1 MKHTS
6 FESTI
11 SLPAVSEPIGPRH
24 GASGSAMP
32 ASSSAIAAWLAERRP
47 AEVDRVAWSRLSA
60 LGVELDPSFDD
71 WRMVENNPTPQV
83 RAAALAELDPL
94 MTPAAVPVLKR
105 WLVEL
110 SLITSRR
117 ADDAETELLRLAAYS
132 DRLGAY
138 PADVAHEA
146 LLVRPW
152 RWWPSWAELQ
162 GACAPLFG
170 PRGTL
175 RDALRD
181 WPQELAEQRELA
193 RERIRQ
199 DNAAAQARRDAAAA
213 EEAAERARA
222 AQCMRPE
229 GCDDCLCPEVCAAHR
244 AGGGKTRRGSLAAG
258 AAVDEFLRE
267 RRFS

>member
-60 LGVELDPSFDD
+60 SGVELDPSFDD

-83 RAAALAELDPL
+83 RAAALAELEPL

-117 ADDAETELLRLAAYS
+117 ADDAETEMLRLAAYS
-132 DRLGAY
+132 DRLAAY
-138 PADVAHEA
+138 PADVAREA
-146 LLVRPW
+146 TLVRPW
-152 RWWPSWAELQ
+152 RWWPSWAPGSGGQL
-162 GACAPLFG
+162 LFHLISRLYERTSVIVTTNLAFG
-170 PRGTL
+170 E
-175 RDALRD
+175 
-181 WPQELAEQRELA
+181 WPAVFGEPNVSWL
-193 RERIRQ
+193 
-199 DNAAAQARRDAAAA
+199 
-213 EEAAERARA
+213 
-222 AQCMRPE
+222 
-229 GCDDCLCPEVCAAHR
+229 
-244 AGGGKTRRGSLAAG
+244 SLIHI
-258 AAVDEFLRE
+258 
-267 RRFS
+267 